1 MSGQIGLG
9 FYGASD
15 PTTMADVYK
24 GAWRKDVDA
33 LEKLASD
40 GTVGITTSAAFNAY
54 YGPKIFNLA
63 YNRHNTLAAL
73 GAKPYFTGVRFQQEL
88 SSAGMTGNGGVV
100 RGGYRRAPKM
110 ATYATVEEP
119 YKVNEW
125 NFAMEFGMIAIN
137 GIDDVLKWEQQMDLE
152 SKTWL
157 NAINAQILTKIESAP
172 VVGTGCVPV
181 GSSPAGT
188 EPNSTERVG
197 LESIERIISNYAEA
211 QCLPN
216 YYALPWVNQTALSS
230 PFAPVNLPSSEGNMM
245 TPYRT
250 VSGAGGANSNF
261 DSYVDSNYAD
271 GADVGQSTNRQL
283 NLSMI
288 DNMFNTCM
296 PYWEDNGVE
305 GKVLITG
312 YDTMTKL
319 QAILQPQQRY
329 QDATFAK
336 MSVNGISTVEGRGA
350 GFQVA
355 SYNGVPILPDKQVPK
370 GTVTKPSTAAVLNND
385 GVGRIYLVDT
395 ANLAR
400 GIAKATTINIS
411 DNPLITDVYSRV
423 CNMYDLSELQ
433 CTGFRGQ
440 GKIIHLK

>member
-63 YNRHNTLAAL
+63 YNRHNTMAAL

-88 SSAGMTGNGGVV
+88 SNVGMTGNGGVI

-157 NAINAQILTKIESAP
+157 NTMNAQILAKIESAP
-172 VVGTGCVPV
+172 VVGIGQFPV
-181 GSSPAGT
+181 GDSSAIT
-188 EPNSTERVG
+188 SSERVG
-197 LESIERIISNYAEA
+197 LESIERIISNSDEA
-211 QCLPN
+211 QYVPSG
-216 YYALPWVNQTALSS
+216 YAVPWYIS
-230 PFAPVNLPSSEGNMM
+230 PNLPSSDGNALV
-245 TPYRT
+245 PYRD
-250 VSGAGGANSNF
+250 SGATGFSATSDNNF
-261 DSYVDSNYAD
+261 NSYVDANYTSGTA
-271 GADVGQSTNRQL
+271 VGEATNRQL

-296 PYWEDNGVE
+296 PYWEDNGVD

-329 QDATFAK
+329 QDAVFAK

-355 SYNGVPILPDKQVPK
+355 SYNGVPILPDRQVAK
-370 GTVTKPSTAAVLNND
+370 GTVTVSGGTASLNND
-385 GVGRIYLVDT
+385 GVSRIYLVDT

-423 CNMYDLSELQ
+423 CNMYDLSEMQ

>member
-1 MSGQIGLG
+1 MSGQIGMG

-40 GTVGITTSAAFNAY
+40 GTVGITTSAAFNAI

-63 YNRHNTLAAL
+63 YNRHNTMAAL

-88 SSAGMTGNGGVV
+88 SNVNLLDAQGRASNGGVI
-100 RGGYRRAPKM
+100 RGGYRQKPRM

-157 NAINAQILTKIESAP
+157 NTMNAQILTKIESAP
-172 VVGTGCVPV
+172 IAGTGEVPIG
-181 GSSPAGT
+181 GSIPSTP
-188 EPNSTERVG
+188 STERVG
-197 LESIERIISNYAEA
+197 LESIERIISNSDEA
-211 QCLPN
+211 QYVPST
-216 YYALPWVNQTALSS
+216 YAVPWYSAT
-230 PFAPVNLPSSEGNMM
+230 NLPSSDGNALS
-245 TPYRT
+245 PYRD
-250 VSGAGGANSNF
+250 SANASFSATSDNNYN
-261 DSYVDSNYAD
+261 SYVDANYNN
-271 GADVGQSTNRQL
+271 GATVGESTNRQL

-296 PYWEDNGVE
+296 PYWEDNGVD

-329 QDATFAK
+329 HDATFAK
-336 MSVNGISTVEGRGA
+336 ISVNGISTVEGRGA
-350 GFQVA
+350 GFQVS
-355 SYNGVPILPDKQVPK
+355 SYNGVPILPDRQVPK
-370 GTVTKPSTAAVLNND
+370 GTVTKPSTTAVLNND
-385 GVGRIYLVDT
+385 GVGRIYLVDN

-400 GIAKATTINIS
+400 GIAKATVVNVS
-411 DNPLITDVYSRV
+411 DNPLVTDVYSRV

>member
-1 MSGQIGLG
+1 MSGQIGMG

-54 YGPKIFNLA
+54 YGPKVFNLA

-88 SSAGMTGNGGVV
+88 SSAGMTTNGGVI
-100 RGGYRRAPKM
+100 RGGYRRAPKI
-110 ATYATVEEP
+110 AKYATVEEP

-152 SKTWL
+152 AKTWL
-157 NAINAQILTKIESAP
+157 NKINEQILTKVESAP
-172 VVGTGCVPV
+172 SVGV
-181 GSSPAGT
+181 GQFPADSQAT
-188 EPNSTERVG
+188 ITSTERVG

-211 QCLPN
+211 QCLPDT
-216 YYALPWVNQTALSS
+216 YAIPWYSAS
-230 PFAPVNLPSSEGNMM
+230 NLPSSEGNMLA
-245 TPYRT
+245 PYRS
-250 VSGAGGANSNF
+250 VGGAGGADSNF
-261 DSYVDSNYAD
+261 DAYVDANYDATNLT
-271 GADVGQSTNRQL
+271 GPTNRQL

-296 PYWEDNGVE
+296 PFWEDNGVD

-329 QDATFAK
+329 QDAVFAK

-355 SYNGVPILPDKQVPK
+355 SYNGVPILPDRQVPK
-370 GTVTKPSTAAVLNND
+370 GTFTSTASGTAVTISATNND

>member
-1 MSGQIGLG
+1 MSGQIGMG

-54 YGPKIFNLA
+54 YGPKVFNLA

-88 SSAGMTGNGGVV
+88 SSAGMTTNGGVI
-100 RGGYRRAPKM
+100 RGGYRRAPKI

-152 SKTWL
+152 AKTWL
-157 NAINAQILTKIESAP
+157 NKINEQILTKVESAP
-172 VVGTGCVPV
+172 CVGIGQFPV
-181 GSSPAGT
+181 DSSSQIT
-188 EPNSTERVG
+188 STERVG

-211 QCLPN
+211 QCLPDT
-216 YYALPWVNQTALSS
+216 YAIPWYSATA
-230 PFAPVNLPSSEGNMM
+230 LPSSEGNMLA
-245 TPYRT
+245 PYRS
-250 VSGAGGANSNF
+250 VGGLGGADSNF
-261 DSYVDSNYAD
+261 DAYVDANYDTANLT
-271 GADVGQSTNRQL
+271 GPTNRQL

-296 PYWEDNGVE
+296 PFWEDNGVD

-329 QDATFAK
+329 QDAVFAK

-355 SYNGVPILPDKQVPK
+355 SYNGVPILPDRQVPK
-370 GTVTKPSTAAVLNND
+370 GTFTSSASGTTVTINSANINND

-411 DNPLITDVYSRV
+411 DNPLVTDVYSRV

>member
-63 YNRHNTLAAL
+63 YNRHNTMAAL

-88 SSAGMTGNGGVV
+88 SSAGMTGNGGVI

-157 NAINAQILTKIESAP
+157 NAMNAQILAKIESAP
-172 VVGTGCVPV
+172 VTGI
-181 GSSPAGT
+181 GQWPADSQAAVT
-188 EPNSTERVG
+188 STERVG

-211 QCLPN
+211 QCVPQ
-216 YYALPWVNQTALSS
+216 YYALPWINKTATTS
-230 PFAPVNLPSSEGNMM
+230 PYAPENLPSSDGNMM

-250 VSGAGGANSNF
+250 VSGAGGADSNF
-261 DSYVDSNYAD
+261 DSYVDANYNS
-271 GADVGQSTNRQL
+271 GATAGEATNRQL

-296 PYWEDNGVE
+296 PYWEDNGVD

-329 QDATFAK
+329 QDAVFAK

-355 SYNGVPILPDKQVPK
+355 SYNGVPILTDRQVAK
-370 GTVTKPSTAAVLNND
+370 GTVTTSGGTSTLNND
-385 GVGRIYLVDT
+385 GVSRIYLVDT

-423 CNMYDLSELQ
+423 CNMYDLSEMQ

>member
-1 MSGQIGLG
+1 MSGQIGMG

-54 YGPKIFNLA
+54 YGPKVFNLA

-88 SSAGMTGNGGVV
+88 SSAGMTTNGGVI
-100 RGGYRRAPKM
+100 RGGYRRAPKI

-152 SKTWL
+152 AKTWL
-157 NAINAQILTKIESAP
+157 NKINEQILTKIESAP
-172 VVGTGCVPV
+172 CVGIGQF
-181 GSSPAGT
+181 PADSASVIT
-188 EPNSTERVG
+188 STERVG
-197 LESIERIISNYAEA
+197 LESIERIISNSDEA
-211 QCLPN
+211 QYVPSG
-216 YYALPWVNQTALSS
+216 YAVPWYIN
-230 PFAPVNLPSSEGNMM
+230 PNLPSSDGNAL
-245 TPYRT
+245 TPYRD
-250 VSGAGGANSNF
+250 SANASFSATSDNNF
-261 DSYVDSNYAD
+261 NSYVDANYTS
-271 GADVGQSTNRQL
+271 GTTVGESTNRQL

-296 PYWEDNGVE
+296 PFWEDNGVE

-329 QDATFAK
+329 QDAVFAK

-355 SYNGVPILPDKQVPK
+355 SYNGVPILPDRQVPK
-370 GTVTKPSTAAVLNND
+370 GTVTKPSSTAVLNND

-411 DNPLITDVYSRV
+411 DNPLVTDVYSRV

>member
-1 MSGQIGLG
+1 MSGQIGMG

-54 YGPKIFNLA
+54 YGPKVFNLA

-88 SSAGMTGNGGVV
+88 SSAGMTTNGGVI
-100 RGGYRRAPKM
+100 RGGYRRAPKI

-152 SKTWL
+152 AKTWL
-157 NAINAQILTKIESAP
+157 NKINEQILTKIEAAP
-172 VVGTGCVPV
+172 CVGIGQFPV
-181 GSSPAGT
+181 GDST
-188 EPNSTERVG
+188 QITSTERVG
-197 LESIERIISNYAEA
+197 LESIERIISNSDEA
-211 QCLPN
+211 QYVPSG
-216 YYALPWVNQTALSS
+216 YAVPWYVN
-230 PFAPVNLPSSEGNMM
+230 PNLPSSDGNALV
-245 TPYRT
+245 PYRD
-250 VSGAGGANSNF
+250 SANASFSATSDNNF
-261 DSYVDSNYAD
+261 NSYVDHNYTN
-271 GADVGQSTNRQL
+271 GATVGESTNRQL

-296 PYWEDNGVE
+296 PFWEDNGVD

-329 QDATFAK
+329 QDAVFAK

-355 SYNGVPILPDKQVPK
+355 SYNGVPILHDRQVPK
-370 GTVTKPSTAAVLNND
+370 GTVTKPSTTAVLNND

-411 DNPLITDVYSRV
+411 DNPLVTDVYSRV

>member
-1 MSGQIGLG
+1 MSGQIGMG

-40 GTVGITTSAAFNAY
+40 GTVGITTSAAFNAI

-88 SSAGMTGNGGVV
+88 SSVGMTGNGGVI

-152 SKTWL
+152 AKTWL
-157 NAINAQILTKIESAP
+157 NTINGQILTKIESAP
-172 VVGTGCVPV
+172 VVGIGQYPV
-181 GSSPAGT
+181 GDSTAITSP
-188 EPNSTERVG
+188 ERVG
-197 LESIERIISNYAEA
+197 LESIERIISNSDEA
-211 QCLPN
+211 QYLPSG
-216 YYALPWVNQTALSS
+216 YAVPWDTSYLNSAGSTVTD
-230 PFAPVNLPSSEGNMM
+230 LPSSDGSALRK
-245 TPYRT
+245 YRD
-250 VSGAGGANSNF
+250 VNASGFSATSDNNF
-261 DSYVDSNYAD
+261 NSYVDANYTN
-271 GADVGQSTNRQL
+271 GATVGESTNRQL

-296 PYWEDNGVE
+296 PFWEDNGVD

-329 QDATFAK
+329 QNESFAK
-336 MSVNGISTVEGRGA
+336 ISVNGISTVEGRGV
-350 GFQVA
+350 GFQVS
-355 SYNGVPILPDKQVPK
+355 SYNGVPILPDRQVPK
-370 GTVTKPSTAAVLNND
+370 GTVTKPSTTAVLNND

>member
-1 MSGQIGLG
+1 
-9 FYGASD
+9 
-15 PTTMADVYK
+15 
-24 GAWRKDVDA
+24 
-33 LEKLASD
+33 
-40 GTVGITTSAAFNAY
+40 
-54 YGPKIFNLA
+54 
-63 YNRHNTLAAL
+63 
-73 GAKPYFTGVRFQQEL
+73 
-88 SSAGMTGNGGVV
+88 
-100 RGGYRRAPKM
+100 
-110 ATYATVEEP
+110 
-119 YKVNEW
+119 
-125 NFAMEFGMIAIN
+125 MEFGMIAIN

-152 SKTWL
+152 AKTWL
-157 NAINAQILTKIESAP
+157 NAINAQILTKIEAAP
-172 VVGTGCVPV
+172 TVGIGQYPV
-181 GSSPAGT
+181 GDSTAITSS
-188 EPNSTERVG
+188 ERVG
-197 LESIERIISNYAEA
+197 LESIERIISNSDEA
-211 QCLPN
+211 QYVPST
-216 YYALPWVNQTALSS
+216 YAVPWYSAT
-230 PFAPVNLPSSEGNMM
+230 NLPSSDGNALA
-245 TPYRT
+245 PYRD
-250 VSGAGGANSNF
+250 SANASFSATSDNNF
-261 DSYVDSNYAD
+261 NSYVDANYTSGTTHAE
-271 GADVGQSTNRQL
+271 STNRQL

-296 PYWEDNGVE
+296 PFWEDNGVD

-329 QDATFAK
+329 QNESFAK

-355 SYNGVPILPDKQVPK
+355 SYNGVPILPDRQVPK
-370 GTVTKPSTAAVLNND
+370 GTVTYANSTMTLNND

-411 DNPLITDVYSRV
+411 DNPLVTDVYSRV

>member
-1 MSGQIGLG
+1 MSGQIGVG

-54 YGPKIFNLA
+54 HGPKVFNLA

-88 SSAGMTGNGGVV
+88 SSAGMTGNGGVI
-100 RGGYRRAPKM
+100 RGGYRRKPKV

-152 SKTWL
+152 AKTWL

-172 VVGTGCVPV
+172 VVGIGQWPADSA
-181 GSSPAGT
+181 SSITSP
-188 EPNSTERVG
+188 ERVG
-197 LESIERIISNYAEA
+197 LESIERIISNSDEA
-211 QCLPN
+211 QYVPAG
-216 YYALPWVNQTALSS
+216 YAVPWDTSYLYDGNTYTK
-230 PFAPVNLPSSEGNMM
+230 LPSSDGSAL
-245 TPYRT
+245 TKYRDSSA
-250 VSGAGGANSNF
+250 SGFSATSDNNF
-261 DSYVDSNYAD
+261 NSYVDANYTSGTTHAE
-271 GADVGQSTNRQL
+271 STNRQL

-296 PYWEDNGVE
+296 PFWEDNGVD

-355 SYNGVPILPDKQVPK
+355 SYNGVPILPDRQVPK
-370 GTVTKPSTAAVLNND
+370 GTVTYSSSTMTLNND

-411 DNPLITDVYSRV
+411 DNPLVTDVYSRV

-440 GKIIHLK
+440 GKIVHLK

>member
-1 MSGQIGLG
+1 MSGQIGMG

-40 GTVGITTSAAFNAY
+40 GTVGITTSAAFNAI

-88 SSAGMTGNGGVV
+88 SSAGMTGNGGVI
-100 RGGYRRAPKM
+100 RGGYRRKPKM

-157 NAINAQILTKIESAP
+157 NTINGQILTKIESAP
-172 VVGTGCVPV
+172 VVGIGQWP
-181 GSSPAGT
+181 SDST
-188 EPNSTERVG
+188 ETVTSTERVG

-211 QCLPN
+211 Q
-216 YYALPWVNQTALSS
+216 
-230 PFAPVNLPSSEGNMM
+230 NLPSGYAVPWYSASALPSSDGNAL

-250 VSGAGGANSNF
+250 PSGAGGADSNF
-261 DSYVDSNYAD
+261 DSYVDSNYTN

-329 QDATFAK
+329 QDAVFAT
-336 MSVNGISTVEGRGA
+336 MSVNGISTVEGRGV

-370 GTVTKPSTAAVLNND
+370 GTVTKTTAAVLNND
-385 GVGRIYLVDT
+385 GVGRIYLVDN

-400 GIAKATTINIS
+400 GIVKATVVNVT
-411 DNPLITDVYSRV
+411 DNPLVSDVYSRV